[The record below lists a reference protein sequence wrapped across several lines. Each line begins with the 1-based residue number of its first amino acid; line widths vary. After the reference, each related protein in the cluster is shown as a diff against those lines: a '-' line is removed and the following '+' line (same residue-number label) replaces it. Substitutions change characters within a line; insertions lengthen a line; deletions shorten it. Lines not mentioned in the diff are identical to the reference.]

1 MGSKP
6 SLVASWEM
14 LGLEETG
21 REENI
26 MKVERGPAS
35 SLDELARSPMG
46 RKVGK
51 RSRFV
56 VEKLPSR
63 DGGSFDVVSEDG
75 AESVCP
81 GLSPVGCWGSPI
93 PNGLARTSWG
103 REASKEP
110 LSDVMS
116 MGGRGIPAAP
126 LGPERGPSEKSW
138 SVFPTLRRG
147 TPNFDIS
154 FELAGG
160 RGAGFIIGWERW
172 LGRNGPSRDPGRRSF
187 GAPPKF

>member
-1 MGSKP
+1 MAVSVPFCALSVPMGSKP
-6 SLVASWEM
+6 SLVASCEM

-21 REENI
+21 MEEKTEGETI
-26 MKVERGPAS
+26 MKVERVLLF

-56 VEKLPSR
+56 VEKLPRR

-81 GLSPVGCWGSPI
+81 GLSPVGWWGTI

-110 LSDVMS
+110 LSDIVS
-116 MGGRGIPAAP
+116 MGGRGIPVAP
-126 LGPERGPSEKSW
+126 LGPERGPSERSW
-138 SVFPTLRRG
+138 SVFPTLSRG
-147 TPNFDIS
+147 TPNLDIS
-154 FELAGG
+154 LELPGG
-160 RGAGFIIGWERW
+160 RGLGFIIG
-172 LGRNGPSRDPGRRSF
+172 
-187 GAPPKF
+187 